1 MDWETKEKKF
11 FTRDHLSSI
20 ILSKLFLRTKA
31 LSLFLAKP
39 PLTLFSRTPNTHT
52 IELPPADC
60 LTTLSVGKL
69 RPWKA
74 LLLCQRRKQ
83 TSAAPSGDG
92 M

>member
-39 PLTLFSRTPNTHT
+39 PLTLFSKPTNLHPSTRPRPDSHT
-52 IELPPADC
+52 L
-60 LTTLSVGKL
+60 LSAGK
-69 RPWKA
+69 
-74 LLLCQRRKQ
+74 
-83 TSAAPSGDG
+83 
-92 M
+92 